1 MPTHIETSCCA
12 YIEIN
17 TLPCSIQ
24 LAIALSQ
31 MWMRSHSRKCG
42 YDRILGKINAIAIL
56 ADAIALCVYWNQD
69 ARVTEES
76 LCLLITRYAIR

>member
-24 LAIALSQ
+24 IAIALSQ
-31 MWMRSHSRKCG
+31 MWMRSHSQKDGC
-42 YDRILGKINAIAIL
+42 DRALVKMNAIAL
-56 ADAIALCVYWNQD
+56 G
-69 ARVTEES
+69 
-76 LCLLITRYAIR
+76 